1 MGQLF
6 NKNESKYLEN
16 MVKWKVAKVGYLTLT
31 HFQDSHWS
39 IGQESKNES
48 NGQKVWLI
56 VRQKTVGFN
65 STLTYTRGGGVKKHI
80 YRIQHTQIPQH
91 CCGNWAAAR
100 LNKNYFLSIT
110 EKVSRFLMSIL
121 WKLSTYK
128 KNSTACSITTALA
141 LKSLILFLLCFKIV
155 LV

>member
-65 STLTYTRGGGVKKHI
+65 STLTYTRGGGKKA
-80 YRIQHTQIPQH
+80 YIQNTAYS
-91 CCGNWAAAR
+91 NSTA
-100 LNKNYFLSIT
+100 L
-110 EKVSRFLMSIL
+110 L
-121 WKLSTYK
+121 WKLSRRPFKQELFFKYNRK
-128 KNSTACSITTALA
+128 SIT
-141 LKSLILFLLCFKIV
+141 LFNVNTVEIEHL
-155 LV
+155 